1 MTSVKNCDKAI
12 EPAAREH
19 IVIMSMFVISKPP
32 IEIMVRS
39 SIRAICLKE
48 TCIGVVTRKSSPRK
62 IRKLR
67 VMFSF
72 LLGFE
77 ADKSLHQ

>member
-1 MTSVKNCDKAI
+1 MTSVKNCDRAI

-32 IEIMVRS
+32 IEIIVRS
-39 SIRAICLKE
+39 SMRTSSLKE

-62 IRKLR
+62 IRKLK

-72 LLGFE
+72 RLGFE
-77 ADKSLHQ
+77 ADKSHHH